1 MVIGKNHVMFKIEEV
16 EFLTRL
22 IEGTYPNYEQVIPS
36 GNEKKAIISKDEFI
50 KALRR
55 VSVMSRE
62 KSNAIKVDIAD
73 GSLVLSASNPTSA
86 RQKTR

>member
-1 MVIGKNHVMFKIEEV
+1 M
-16 EFLTRL
+16 
-22 IEGTYPNYEQVIPS
+22 
-36 GNEKKAIISKDEFI
+36 KKKVIISKDEFI

-73 GSLVLSASNPTSA
+73 GSLVLSASNPDSA
-86 RQKTR
+86 RQRTRLRLNIKGKRSFSWI